1 MAAKTA
7 AKNNKVKHD
16 AHKPVLT
23 ERICGQCKEN
33 IMSNEVAL
41 IKTLTF
47 NGAKRSS
54 AWQEFHRKHLPK
66 I

>member
-1 MAAKTA
+1 MAGV
-7 AKNNKVKHD
+7 KNNKMKHES
-16 AHKPVLT
+16 HRPVMT
-23 ERICGQCKEN
+23 SRICGQCTEP
-33 IMSNEVAL
+33 IMSNEVAI

-54 AWQEFHRKHLPK
+54 AWQEYHRKHLPK

>member
-1 MAAKTA
+1 MAGV
-7 AKNNKVKHD
+7 KNNKSKRE
-16 AHKPVLT
+16 AAKPVLT
-23 ERICGQCKEN
+23 ARVCSQCKERV
-33 IMSNEVAL
+33 MSNEVAL
-41 IKTLTF
+41 IKSITF